1 MKKTLLTTLLLML
14 LSVATFAAKE
24 DLYALYTGFE
34 DGAIPEGWIQ
44 ENVSGQTLWAVE
56 KADTA
61 LYPSSAVAGDYR
73 LLLRNN
79 TEQTQRFIT
88 RLITPVMDLRE
99 VTLPVLMFSH
109 AQQQRTGD
117 VDTLRVYYRSTAE
130 SRWVLLATYPDGKT
144 NKYPNWT
151 DEIINLPAQSATYQ
165 LAFEGIDNFGRG
177 IALDEIIV
185 RPMPTCDVPTQLRAG
200 SVSTSGAVISW
211 LASMDA
217 DSIEVV
223 VATTELDPENIDM
236 SAIALHK
243 FTPYFNDTLVG
254 LKRNTTYYWYVN
266 SYCSGEVS
274 GWAGSSFRTRN
285 LASIPYTQ
293 QFNLPYA
300 QGVVNHM
307 AYMTQGTSILN
318 SDGTMEYMPFVNQN
332 TNADRHRYS
341 YDSTSCYVFAGG
353 RSVSTAIPAGE
364 YVYGTTPELDVEDIS
379 KLTVSFWGSAYTYVS
394 DDYESAI
401 IVGVMANPDDY
412 STFVPVD
419 TFRVTKQYQF
429 AKFTCDLAKYK
440 GDGKYVALSSD
451 FKEKK
456 NLFYVDNLEV
466 NYSPVVAAPEGISI
480 SEVDYNKI
488 TVNVADL
495 KGADSWNLVVASDFN
510 YNGKKPSKVLL
521 EKTGLTGSSF
531 TIEEDTITNKIVQVY
546 VQAVKGGQ
554 VSAWSL
560 PEVIKVPGLCQLPYE
575 LPFSS
580 KSTQYDYRDSY
591 SNYVRYISS
600 RNTFWDLNYDAV
612 VDNGAIS
619 CTPWYY
625 SSGPAIVMTY
635 VGEYIALPAV
645 KDLKNTYVRFS
656 FSPYFSSESYVD
668 DARLALGVMTD
679 PLDFSTFDSLAVFDG
694 TGVLVPR
701 QKEITYAFDEYKGE
715 GKYIA
720 FKYVLPKSEKDGNG
734 VNIYFANVYSQGEC
748 PLASSIQ
755 TVIGATDLAL
765 SWKGVA
771 EQKYIARIIATKP
784 KSTEADTIVMDSL
797 VTGTSAL
804 LEGLKPH
811 TSYYYNVGT
820 KCPSDTA
827 WGTPQLFT
835 TNCLAAEPLPYVE
848 GFESYASGATA
859 KRKPDCWNISGW
871 SAYAPPSGGGSVSYY
886 PYISNSASYVH
897 GGSQCLVIGAS
908 STSST
913 NQWLALPVMDAEVN
927 TLQMSFWLRSPLN
940 GYNDTIFIGLQ
951 PEDAKDLSNFEQ
963 IAYVIAPNVSGKY
976 YEYIVRFDGYQ
987 GTSAGKRLTFLKRS
1001 TAQHYWYIDD
1011 IKVEPLAAC
1020 AKITDVDFSTIG
1032 VTGAT
1037 VKWASETASEWEV
1050 IMATKSLDQA
1060 AFDTINKAEIDSA
1073 VILVWERVTTNPY
1086 VLSSDLANVNTTYYV
1101 YVRGICDGQYGYWS
1115 NEASFATLCSAE
1127 DIEAYT
1133 EDFQTQA
1140 NASCWTMGVRS
1151 GTSNAPSFNSNGYL
1165 YMFNTTSSDGAYAV
1179 MPPMDTE
1186 DISQYQ
1192 ISFDAHGGTGAAYL
1206 KEVTVGIVTN
1216 AADLSTFEAMNTLSL
1231 NQVAATSAATNY
1243 GFDEAYRYTVRFLGY
1258 EGDWRGS
1265 KGNRVMFL
1273 SESGEK
1279 ANYIYVDNIKFNKI
1293 GAVLEPLEVWATEV
1307 GMDYAK
1313 LTWDTVGTKYNVK
1326 VSTKRIDPATEA
1338 GDKFD
1343 QIVNGNGVRVEGLT
1357 MLTRYYVYVQTVGA
1371 ESNSLWSN
1379 VRWFS
1384 TVCPPSYNLPYKN
1397 DFSGK
1402 VVPTSAPFASVDCW
1416 QLYYDNIAIEDYLSG
1431 SAFYCR
1437 PYASA
1442 NKAGTVTGDNGL
1454 YLGST
1459 FGSTTVAPKTAV
1471 AVLPAIDADLS
1482 KAMLE
1487 FDWRTSTTTVAEA
1500 SKRNLAYGIAK
1511 YAEPI
1516 DSVLAT
1522 VEWLDTINTGEN
1534 YGTWIHEMLPLNNYA
1549 GTNKYIVLA
1558 QFGGSGSGTSAVY
1571 AHLDNLQVSEAPA
1584 VFPPASIECGKIFG
1598 STAEL
1603 SWNQTLGNYSQ
1614 WQVVAVPSGE
1624 AIPENPTVQTF
1635 NATSGVFTGLA
1646 GATEYDF
1653 YVRAVDASGQVSPW
1667 VTSPATG
1674 TTLYLVEVADAS
1686 WNFDSQATQEH
1697 YNSSTYWK
1705 EKGWL
1710 QGMVR
1715 GAWSNMYVPYL
1726 YSNTINAT
1734 SKLRTSWY
1742 SFSGDTCLRVYSTS
1756 TQGGYTVM
1764 PQINCNLDSMQL
1776 RFKINATYCNEST
1789 KAVTATYA
1797 RGSYVHAVK
1806 VGYMTDPYD
1815 YSTFKEITTYNY
1827 EFPQSGTFTL
1837 DDDPTGNRFWQE
1849 VTIPLYGVGEG
1860 NYLVFSSDF
1869 TSGTNQIYIDDVIV
1883 EKEAGCSVPLRVA
1896 VDSLAYD
1903 AAKFVWGSGKTAWD
1917 VQVITDSVGGGD
1929 SVVVAATVNEL
1940 AFTVKE
1946 LTEKT
1951 KYTFRVRT
1959 NCGEDNVS
1967 DWVSVVFTTPCKP
1980 TPEESASWGFVE
1992 NLYQYGT
1999 SASYLI
2005 PECSAAG
2012 AFNKSTP
2019 TTSTT
2024 YVPYAITNAT
2034 ATSYGVCYSRGD
2046 TVGGKALQFYT
2057 TSSYYNAYWVMPD
2070 LGFELDSMTLHFW
2083 GRAARFNSCR
2093 GTNATYVD
2101 RIAAVNSSYSRTLI
2115 IGVVSDESDFST
2127 FMPLDTIVY
2136 DKVWSG
2142 TINNNM
2148 ADRYQKDDKTG
2159 NSWWQEYALP
2169 LAKYAGKGR
2178 ITFVAPKPTAASYFY
2193 IDDVEVVKGTF
2204 CTSASNVRV
2213 ADLQSR
2219 EATIAWQLPEDA
2231 SDSVAV
2237 ALYLAV
2243 SGKQPTDSLVEQ
2255 VDSVIASHQYTF
2267 KNLMP
2272 GRDYYYA
2279 VKHYCSNEDESPWS
2293 NVQMFTC
2300 NYEAPF
2306 FLEDVSAVATYPVD
2320 WSRGGNT
2327 SATGSTLDDFLATG
2341 TVGSLTET
2349 TTSNSAWCTNVTAN
2363 GMGSGTLY
2371 SILSTGTGTS
2381 VSYSNAWLFSPIITL
2396 KETEAANMMLS
2407 FDMGMWGSSYDA
2419 PAKVG
2424 EADYFMVLVS
2434 SDGGKTWSEEKSWK
2448 WAADGTGDFDYNE
2461 VINERR
2467 TWYIDL
2473 TEFVGKNIKMAF
2485 YAHSQTDGGVN
2496 TGNRLY
2502 LDNFQ
2507 LNAFTKSEYD
2517 EQICRWNDYADATF
2531 TIDADDLIVGET
2543 TAYDQFIR
2551 GTKLGVLD
2559 KLTILNLTVGTST
2572 TTTLEAT
2579 RCEGGSYEENGF
2591 AIYDLKVSDKYS
2603 RKLVG
2608 VNTCDSIV
2616 ELNLTVTP
2624 TKRVVREETICQG
2637 SYYEFNGVK
2646 YYTNTTLSET
2656 FTAADGCDSV
2666 VSLYLTV
2673 APILQGETEEVFLC
2687 PGKSYNFSEK
2697 YPALTESGTYQDT
2710 IINARGCD
2718 SLISVVINA
2727 VPSASTLIRAA
2738 ICQGDRYDEYP
2749 FHGLQDAGDW
2759 TSKLETAYGCDSI
2772 VTLHLMVATP
2782 NAETQTFELY
2792 DTISSDKLPYVLNG
2806 VELLPVGTERGAYTR
2821 TVSLGCGEATLVI
2834 NVDNAEGVDDIYVN
2848 TLAVTPNPVSVG
2860 EAVRVLGQFSN
2871 AEVEVITATGAVA
2884 YKQQFTTGQ
2893 ITVPGIPVAGVYL
2906 VRLTDSKGVYHAKL
2920 VVK

>member
-1 MKKTLLTTLLLML
+1 MKKTLLSTLLLML

-151 DEIINLPAQSATYQ
+151 DEIIDLPAQSATYQ

-185 RPMPTCDVPTQLRAG
+185 RPMPTCDVPTQLSAG
-200 SVSTSGAVISW
+200 SISTSGAVISW

-223 VATTELDPENIDM
+223 VATAELDPENIDM

-243 FTPYFNDTLVG
+243 FTPYFNDTLIG

-300 QGVVNHM
+300 QDVVNHM
-307 AYMTQGTSILN
+307 AYMTQGTSILR

-332 TNADRHRYS
+332 TNTDRPRYS

-364 YVYGTTPELDVEDIS
+364 YVYGTTPELDVDDIS

-466 NYSPVVAAPEGISI
+466 NYSPAVAAPEGISI
-480 SEVDYNKI
+480 SAVDYNKI

-575 LPFSS
+575 LPFSG

-600 RNTFWDLNYDAV
+600 RSTFWDLNYDAV

-619 CTPWYY
+619 RTPWYY
-625 SSGPAIVMTY
+625 SSGPAIVMSY

-656 FSPYFSSESYVD
+656 FSPYYSSEGYVD

-765 SWKGVA
+765 SWKGET

-820 KCPSDTA
+820 KCPSDTT

-848 GFESYASGATA
+848 GFESYASGANT

-871 SAYAPPSGGGSVSYY
+871 SAYAPPSGGSESVSYY
-886 PYISNSASYVH
+886 PYIYNSASYVH

-1037 VKWASETASEWEV
+1037 VKWTSETASEWEV

-1133 EDFQTQA
+1133 ENFQTQA

-1151 GTSNAPSFNSNGYL
+1151 GTSNAPSFNTNGYL
-1165 YMFNTTSSDGAYAV
+1165 YIFNTTSSDGAYAV

-1231 NQVAATSAATNY
+1231 NQVAATSAATNF
-1243 GFDEAYRYTVRFLGY
+1243 GFDEAYRYTVRFSGY

-1265 KGNRVMFL
+1265 KGNRVMFI

-1279 ANYIYVDNIKFNKI
+1279 ANYVYVDNIKFNKI

-1307 GMDYAK
+1307 GMDYAE

-1326 VSTKRIDPATEA
+1326 VSTKRIDPETEA

-1357 MLTRYYVYVQTVGA
+1357 MLTRYYVYIQTVGA

-1384 TVCPPSYNLPYKN
+1384 TVCPPSYSLPYKN

-1402 VVPTSAPFASVDCW
+1402 VVPTSSPYAGVDCW
-1416 QLYYDNIAIEDYLSG
+1416 QLYYDNVAIEDYLSG
-1431 SAFYCR
+1431 SSFYCR

-1459 FGSTTVAPKTAV
+1459 LGSTTVNPKTAI
-1471 AVLPAIDADLS
+1471 AVMPALETDLS

-1487 FDWRTSTTTVAEA
+1487 FDWKSSVTTNTESAPNLR
-1500 SKRNLAYGIAK
+1500 KLAYGIAT
-1511 YAEPI
+1511 EV
-1516 DSVLAT
+1516 DSLEAILNT
-1522 VEWLDTINTGEN
+1522 IEWLDTITTEG
-1534 YGTWIHEMLPLNNYA
+1534 YIGTWKHEMLPLNKYA
-1549 GTNKYIVLA
+1549 GEGKYIVLA
-1558 QFGGSGSGTSAVY
+1558 QFGGNGVAASTVAY
-1571 AHLDNLQVSEAPA
+1571 AYLDNVLVSQAPA
-1584 VFPPASIECGKIFG
+1584 VFPPASIECGKTFG

-1614 WQVVAVPSGE
+1614 WQVVAVPAGE

-1635 NATSGVFTGLA
+1635 NATSGVFTGLN

-1653 YVRAVDASGQVSPW
+1653 YVRAVDTNGQVSPW
-1667 VTSPATG
+1667 VASPATG

-1686 WNFDSQATQEH
+1686 WDFDDKNDVVQYGTSATYIMQ
-1697 YNSSTYWK
+1697 
-1705 EKGWL
+1705 KGWL
-1710 QGMVR
+1710 QGMSK
-1715 GAWSNMYVPYL
+1715 GTYSQSNVPYIQK
-1726 YSNTINAT
+1726 NTISTAAA
-1734 SKLRTSWY
+1734 SLGKRTSWY
-1742 SFSGDTCLRVYSTS
+1742 SFSGDSCLRFYSTS
-1756 TQGGYTVM
+1756 SIGSYAVI

-1776 RFKINATYCNEST
+1776 RFKARPGYGNENTGAYSN
-1789 KAVTATYA
+1789 TYA
-1797 RGSYVHAVK
+1797 KGTYSRSVTI
-1806 VGYMTDPYD
+1806 GYMTDPYD
-1815 YSTFKEITTYNY
+1815 FSTFKEITTYKAD
-1827 EFPQSGTFTL
+1827 EVTATKL
-1837 DDDPTGNRFWQE
+1837 EDDPEGTNFWRE
-1849 VTIPLYGVGEG
+1849 LTIPLYGVGEG
-1860 NYLVFSSDF
+1860 KYLAFATGYDQTNYM
-1869 TSGTNQIYIDDVIV
+1869 YIDDVIV
-1883 EKEAGCSVPLRVA
+1883 EKETGCSVPVRLA

-1929 SVVVAATVNEL
+1929 SIIVASTVNEL
-1940 AFTVKE
+1940 AFTVME

-1951 KYTFRVRT
+1951 NYTFRVRS

-1967 DWVSVVFTTPCKP
+1967 DWVSVAFTTPCEP
-1980 TPEESASWGFVE
+1980 TDQMNAVWSFNK
-1992 NLYQYGT
+1992 NLYQYGS

-2005 PECSAAG
+2005 PECTKVG
-2012 AFNKSTP
+2012 GN
-2019 TTSTT
+2019 TTTQSNL
-2024 YVPYAITNAT
+2024 PYAIANGTAAT
-2034 ATSYGVCYSRGD
+2034 GYNYARTQENGDYSLR
-2046 TVGGKALQFYT
+2046 FYST
-2057 TSSYYNAYWVMPD
+2057 TSAYNNYIALPD
-2070 LGFELDSMTLHFW
+2070 MAFPLDSMTLHFW
-2083 GRAARFNSCR
+2083 GRAAYFYKS
-2093 GTNATYVD
+2093 THTTQATKE
-2101 RIAAVNSSYSRTLI
+2101 RLAAVNSAYLRQLI
-2115 IGVVSDESDFST
+2115 IGVMSDADDFNT
-2127 FMPLDTIVY
+2127 FIPLDTITY

-2142 TINNNM
+2142 AVASV
-2148 ADRYQKDDKTG
+2148 ADRYMSDDKTG
-2159 NSWWQEYALP
+2159 NNWWQEYAIP
-2169 LAKYAGKGR
+2169 LAKYAGKGN
-2178 ITFVAPKPTAASYFY
+2178 IAIVAPKPTGTSYFFLEDME
-2193 IDDVEVVKGTF
+2193 IVKGTF
-2204 CTSASNVRV
+2204 CTAASNVRV

-2306 FLEDVSAVATYPVD
+2306 FLEDVSAVTTYPVD

-2327 SATGSTLDDFLATG
+2327 SATGSTLADFLATG

-2349 TTSNSAWCTNVTAN
+2349 ATSNSAWRRNVTAN

-2381 VSYSNAWLFSPIITL
+2381 VTYSNAWLFSPIITL

-2507 LNAFTKSEYD
+2507 LNAFTKTEYD
-2517 EQICRWNDYADATF
+2517 EQICRWNDYADAAF

-2591 AIYDLKVSDKYS
+2591 AIYDLKVSNKYS

-2624 TKRVVREETICQG
+2624 TKRVVLEETICQG

-2697 YPALTESGTYQDT
+2697 YPALTEPGTYQDT

-2727 VPSASTLIRAA
+2727 APSASTLIRAA
-2738 ICQGDRYDEYP
+2738 ICQGNRYDEYP

-2806 VELLPVGTERGAYTR
+2806 VELLPVGTERGVYTR

-2884 YKQQFTTGQ
+2884 YRQQFTTGQ